1 MQLCTE
7 VLVNKIERR
16 WTSFSPN
23 SIIIRPYIWTRKPIL
38 FRFNPFIF
46 KDSIRHDEEDIP
58 NHCIV
63 PKPKNI
69 CIYIY
74 IWIHTY
80 AHLYHLIIM
89 KHYLFLHIEKN
100 LSVKHLF
107 RLILKQPKHTHTR
120 THMNFLW
127 FQMKNTEH
135 SSIVSYGNEPIIMMI
150 MCVSFSSSNSVS
162 LFTRNIF
169 AVLVSW
175 WIDFMDIY
183 IELLPMMYL
192 SVLDQIN

>member
-1 MQLCTE
+1 M
-7 VLVNKIERR
+7 
-16 WTSFSPN
+16 
-23 SIIIRPYIWTRKPIL
+23 Y
-38 FRFNPFIF
+38 
-46 KDSIRHDEEDIP
+46 
-58 NHCIV
+58 
-63 PKPKNI
+63 
-69 CIYIY
+69 IYIY
-74 IWIHTY
+74 MNTHICTSISSDHNET
-80 AHLYHLIIM
+80 
-89 KHYLFLHIEKN
+89 LFVVSCHRSRLFILDQADLPFSLHIEKN

>member
-1 MQLCTE
+1 MTKKTYRIIALFLNQ
-7 VLVNKIERR
+7 KI
-16 WTSFSPN
+16 
-23 SIIIRPYIWTRKPIL
+23 Y
-38 FRFNPFIF
+38 
-46 KDSIRHDEEDIP
+46 
-58 NHCIV
+58 V
-63 PKPKNI
+63 Y
-69 CIYIY
+69 IYIY
-74 IWIHTY
+74 EYTHICTSISSDHNET
-80 AHLYHLIIM
+80 
-89 KHYLFLHIEKN
+89 LFVFTHWKESLGQAFVQID
-100 LSVKHLF
+100 
-107 RLILKQPKHTHTR
+107 PKTAQTHTHTR
-120 THMNFLW
+120 MHMNVLW

>member
-58 NHCIV
+58 NHWIV

-74 IWIHTY
+74 EYTHICTSISSDHNET
-80 AHLYHLIIM
+80 
-89 KHYLFLHIEKN
+89 LFVFTHWKESLGQAFVQID
-100 LSVKHLF
+100 
-107 RLILKQPKHTHTR
+107 PKTAQTHTHTR

-135 SSIVSYGNEPIIMMI
+135 SSIVSY
-150 MCVSFSSSNSVS
+150 VFSLETSSLS
-162 LFTRNIF
+162 LCHDELILWIF
-169 AVLVSW
+169 ILNYCLWCIFPSW
-175 WIDFMDIY
+175 IR
-183 IELLPMMYL
+183 
-192 SVLDQIN
+192 